1 MLPYK
6 SPPIW
11 YGMFLSLNLK
21 TVRPKLRKMDLKMF
35 LKDLEIK
42 NFVSSLFSSLE
53 KRLFLKIRK
62 F

>member
-1 MLPYK
+1 MV
-6 SPPIW
+6 
-11 YGMFLSLNLK
+11 LSLNLK

-35 LKDLEIK
+35 LEDLEIK

>member
-1 MLPYK
+1 
-6 SPPIW
+6 
-11 YGMFLSLNLK
+11 MFLSLNLK